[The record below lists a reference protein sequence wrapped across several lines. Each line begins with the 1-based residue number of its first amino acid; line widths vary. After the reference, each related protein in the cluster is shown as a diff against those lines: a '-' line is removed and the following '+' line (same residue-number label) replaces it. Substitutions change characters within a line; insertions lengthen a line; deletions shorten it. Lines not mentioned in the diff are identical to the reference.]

1 VRQPTNGD
9 ISPPARVGT
18 RQHHLRRWHRL
29 DVWGLSRLHDAT
41 TPRRVQVA
49 ETLGSDEIAHQYIPR
64 MRSWHIPGIEPR
76 DESFVVEHGANL
88 VGWVRARQGWA
99 GLPHQIWMKVHP
111 DHASIA
117 PDLLYLALHRL
128 SNSHSAAPII
138 CQARDYEGA
147 VIDTL
152 RREGFE
158 HVGTKAI
165 QVRHLTL
172 RAFNERTVPAIEKA
186 RINYG
191 VKGLGA
197 IQSPPLSTTREL
209 LHAPHDH

>member
-1 VRQPTNGD
+1 
-9 ISPPARVGT
+9 
-18 RQHHLRRWHRL
+18 
-29 DVWGLSRLHDAT
+29 
-41 TPRRVQVA
+41 
-49 ETLGSDEIAHQYIPR
+49 
-64 MRSWHIPGIEPR
+64 
-76 DESFVVEHGANL
+76 
-88 VGWVRARQGWA
+88 
-99 GLPHQIWMKVHP
+99 VHP

-117 PDLLYLALHRL
+117 PDLLHLALNRL
-128 SNSHSAAPII
+128 GGAHSAAPII

-172 RAFNERTVPAIEKA
+172 RAFNDRVVPAVERA

-197 IQSPPLSTTREL
+197 IQSPPLSTTREM
-209 LHAPHDH
+209 LHASHDH